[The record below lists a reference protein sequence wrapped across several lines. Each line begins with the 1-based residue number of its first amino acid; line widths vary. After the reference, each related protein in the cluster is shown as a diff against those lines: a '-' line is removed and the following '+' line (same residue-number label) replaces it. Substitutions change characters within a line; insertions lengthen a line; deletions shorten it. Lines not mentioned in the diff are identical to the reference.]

1 LKLDPLFIQTAALR
15 SKSLKLFRQKNVS
28 RFLQTNRT
36 YIVAEAQNLNNAL
49 ACWVQDLPG
58 EWQFSTHCIETFS
71 ETTSSD
77 FLYNDTVY
85 SYTTHGHAAVW
96 IRFLAVRLIVS
107 SILLKLVSAL
117 PQEPTIREQVESI
130 QQHINL
136 LATEMCCSVPFFF
149 TSNALYHEFE
159 SSVFNVSEKIA
170 SPEILPKIATLLSWP
185 LSVAV
190 STTAVPAK
198 QKEWLKH
205 KLKIAAS
212 VQGDAVVQSIAESEE
227 FKF

>member
-1 LKLDPLFIQTAALR
+1 VT
-15 SKSLKLFRQKNVS
+15 
-28 RFLQTNRT
+28 
-36 YIVAEAQNLNNAL
+36 EAQNLNDAL

-58 EWQFSTHCIETFS
+58 EWQFSTHCIEAFS

-77 FLYNDTVY
+77 FWYNDTVY

-96 IRFLAVRLIVS
+96 IRFLAVRIIVS
-107 SILLKLVSAL
+107 SILLKLLSAL
-117 PQEPTIREQVESI
+117 PQEPTISKQVESM
-130 QQHINL
+130 QQLINL
-136 LATEMCCSVPFFF
+136 LATDMCCTVPFFF
-149 TSNALYHEFE
+149 TSNALHHQFE
-159 SSVFNVSEKIA
+159 SSTFNVAEKMVL
-170 SPEILPKIATLLSWP
+170 PEILPKIATLLSWP
-185 LSVAV
+185 LSIAV
-190 STTAVPAK
+190 STNAVPAK